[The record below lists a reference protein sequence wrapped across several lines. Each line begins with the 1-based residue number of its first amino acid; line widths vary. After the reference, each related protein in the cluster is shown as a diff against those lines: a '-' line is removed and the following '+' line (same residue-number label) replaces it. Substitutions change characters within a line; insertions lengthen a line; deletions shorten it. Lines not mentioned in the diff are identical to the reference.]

1 MKSDE
6 HFSGHSLPAEAET
19 VVWRILATWASPW
32 NREQVDDLCERMLGD
47 FSVSDQGRM
56 VDELRSWFES
66 GGGRTWLRSDVE
78 ELVSAIVVDG
88 VGHERSTMATWAIG
102 SINSHVMGG
111 VVRSRWSTER
121 IDDFVEQALTEL
133 ERLCERDDVLD
144 VTRCTRFAG
153 SSALDPWKTKIP
165 KDSLVRDGRLETFRE
180 MDSHL
185 FDLVHSGL
193 YPAIGNLIDLVLD
206 LRPAVLKSMVERLDH
221 PVIQARAV
229 DRVMAKNRHGDHR
242 ISLQWIGR
250 DSCDALLALAI
261 VHTINTV
268 NALDQDLRAA
278 DRTADHQSS
287 TELLSPR
294 DDVDKAGADLIA
306 GLVDSISNLDPEAC
320 AGWIGEVLSG
330 APYML
335 GHDPD
340 REIPRRVD
348 RLEEECTRLLG
359 ELFRKSWSKGLVAS
373 LRRGLCRTPRKTW
386 TRHMADVAWEIR
398 DSGRE
403 RAVEIAIATLDEDR
417 RYVVE
422 GLQSNHL
429 YTHWDEHTRRW
440 ARGLGEALAL
450 AQADVRLIQWA
461 SERCKALPLTAW
473 DAEEDFKSFITADEA
488 AQHWFLVAFHGI
500 EPLKETG
507 RAVDTADVRGLA
519 ELLFAHC
526 HFARQHQSNNGDCS
540 ETVEYAARCVIEY
553 GEPSGAWLL
562 NQARNPGVGPR
573 VLWALIDQQRR
584 RNRREGQVIA
594 HDRSLTREYRRL
606 SAKRFRDGCH
616 DDLESLQ
623 YWGQLWLLLKAIDE
637 AEITANRFMA
647 VLDSH
652 HGHDYEII
660 VLKLLAL
667 VHAERPLPPDLRAHF
682 ASLYRQLWPGYT
694 REEGGHRKEI
704 DDLLKRS
711 ALPLL

>member
-1 MKSDE
+1 MMSGEHLSD
-6 HFSGHSLPAEAET
+6 HSLPAEAES

-32 NREQVDDLCERMLGD
+32 NREQVDDLCERMLHD
-47 FSVSDQGRM
+47 FSASDQGRT

-121 IDDFVEQALTEL
+121 IDGFVEQALTEL
-133 ERLCERDDVLD
+133 EKLCERDDVLD
-144 VTRCTRFAG
+144 VTRCTRFTG

-165 KDSLVRDGRLETFRE
+165 KDALVRDGRLETFRE

-193 YPAIGNLIDLVLD
+193 YPAVGNLIDLVLD

-229 DRVMAKNRHGDHR
+229 HRVMAKNRHEDHR
-242 ISLQWIGR
+242 KSLQWIGR

-261 VHTINTV
+261 VHTLNTV
-268 NALDQDLRAA
+268 NALDPGSSHGGSNGGSSESHDDL
-278 DRTADHQSS
+278 
-287 TELLSPR
+287 
-294 DDVDKAGADLIA
+294 DKAGADLIK
-306 GLVDSISNLDPEAC
+306 GLVDGISNLDPEAC

-335 GHDPD
+335 EHDRD

-348 RLEEECTRLLG
+348 QLEEECTRLLG
-359 ELFRKSWSKGLVAS
+359 ELFCKSWSKGLVAS
-373 LRRGLCRTPRKTW
+373 LRGGLCRTPRKTW
-386 TRHMADVAWEIR
+386 TRHMADVAWGIR
-398 DSGRE
+398 DSDRE
-403 RAVEIAIATLDEDR
+403 RAADIAIATLDEDR
-417 RYVVE
+417 RFIVE

-429 YTHWDEHTRRW
+429 YTHWDEHTQRW

-450 AQADVRLIQWA
+450 AQEDVGLIQWA
-461 SERCKALPLTAW
+461 SKRCEALPLTAW
-473 DAEEDFKSFITADEA
+473 DAEEDPESFITADQA

-500 EPLKETG
+500 EPLIELGGT
-507 RAVDTADVRGLA
+507 VDAADVRGLA

-526 HFARQHQSNNGDCS
+526 QFARQHLSTDGDCS

-573 VLWALIDQQRR
+573 VLWALIDQQRTGDLG
-584 RNRREGQVIA
+584 EGQVIA
-594 HDRSLTREYRRL
+594 HDRTLTREYRRL
-606 SAKRFRDGCH
+606 SAKRFRNGCH
-616 DDLESLQ
+616 DDLESLY
-623 YWGQLWLLLKAIDE
+623 YWGQLWLSLEAIDE

-652 HGHDYEII
+652 HDHDYEII

-682 ASLYRQLWPGYT
+682 ASLYRQLCPGYT
-694 REEGGHRKEI
+694 REEGGHRREI

-711 ALPLL
+711 AVPLL